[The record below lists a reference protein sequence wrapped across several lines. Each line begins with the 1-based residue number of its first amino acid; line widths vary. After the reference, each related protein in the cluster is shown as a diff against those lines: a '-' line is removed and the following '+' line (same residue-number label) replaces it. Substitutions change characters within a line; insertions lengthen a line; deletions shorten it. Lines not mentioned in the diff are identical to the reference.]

1 MTFCDFHSP
10 RVTERAAA
18 REPLSGAPG
27 GSLFSSR
34 KMNKRWQTFVSSV
47 KDKRRRIL
55 TDDLTMQ
62 MVQPRLKSSMIRS
75 RPGRRTSFSD

>member
-34 KMNKRWQTFVSSV
+34 KMNKRWQTFV
-47 KDKRRRIL
+47 
-55 TDDLTMQ
+55 
-62 MVQPRLKSSMIRS
+62 PRL
-75 RPGRRTSFSD
+75 RTKGGGF